1 MSHVYVV
8 SRHREVCLVFQL
20 AIQPLF
26 LSTNACGSPGYL
38 WIPWLDIW
46 LPPLEPPNSALISSP
61 QVFSSYLPL
70 LPQPCKSNI
79 LVSGEVPPT
88 PPVLCSLGT
97 VLLVVYPEAPIY
109 ILFDGFWKPKPESE
123 VPAVPVF
130 SPDTFSFWDRFRIYR
145 RVRKVSLS
153 ETQTHKLSATETE
166 KRIALLTS
174 KMSHYLTSREV
185 NIWLLRNCGT
195 DLDMIISAKFNRF

>member
-1 MSHVYVV
+1 MNDYEQKQGTLIIYQPLQPYKLYMSHVYVV

-97 VLLVVYPEAPIY
+97 VLLVVYPEALMPGRKRQERASPG
-109 ILFDGFWKPKPESE
+109 LGKEQ
-123 VPAVPVF
+123 PAAMA
-130 SPDTFSFWDRFRIYR
+130 
-145 RVRKVSLS
+145 VRL
-153 ETQTHKLSATETE
+153 
-166 KRIALLTS
+166 
-174 KMSHYLTSREV
+174 
-185 NIWLLRNCGT
+185 GT
-195 DLDMIISAKFNRF
+195 